1 MTRLAEGCDEHSW
14 ERRFRDVRALP
25 KNAPGCLQHLCV
37 IPLGMTTAADSQ
49 KFASLR
55 EHEERRIGETTRLRA
70 ANDRMIAYLMN
81 ISVAI
86 CLGYAF
92 RGDPSMLSGLEISAL
107 LAMLLAGAVPS
118 AVFFFTE
125 RPREDV
131 GLTKGH
137 LKMEQREIE
146 MARYFASSA
155 QLEASEKNLKLARRW
170 RRRCLVIW
178 GVAMIAA
185 ILLVAINAAIN

>member
-1 MTRLAEGCDEHSW
+1 MGIVVTGNPVPSAPAPKTRSA
-14 ERRFRDVRALP
+14 V
-25 KNAPGCLQHLCV
+25 LQHLRV
-37 IPLGMTTAADSQ
+37 ISLGMTTTADSE

-55 EHEERRIGETTRLRA
+55 EHEERRINETGVLRA
-70 ANDRMIAYLMN
+70 ANDRMITYLMN

-107 LAMLLAGAVPS
+107 LVVMLAGAVPS

-131 GLTKGH
+131 GLTMRH
-137 LKMEQREIE
+137 LKMEHHEIE
-146 MARYFASSA
+146 MLRYFASRA
-155 QLEASEKNLKLARRW
+155 QLKDSEKSLKLARRW
-170 RRRCLVIW
+170 RRRCLAIW
-178 GVAMIAA
+178 GAAMIAA
-185 ILLVAINAAIN
+185 ILLVVINTAIN

>member
-1 MTRLAEGCDEHSW
+1 M
-14 ERRFRDVRALP
+14 
-25 KNAPGCLQHLCV
+25 QHLRV
-37 IPLGMTTAADSQ
+37 ISLGMTTTADSQ

-55 EHEERRIGETTRLRA
+55 EHEERRINETGVLRA

-81 ISVAI
+81 ISIAM

-92 RGDPSMLSGLEISAL
+92 RGDLSLLSGLEIAAL
-107 LAMLLAGAVPS
+107 LVVMLAGAAPS

-131 GLTKGH
+131 ELSKGH
-137 LKMEQREIE
+137 LKMEQSWIE
-146 MARYFASSA
+146 MARYLASSA

-178 GVAMIAA
+178 GAAMTAA
-185 ILLVAINAAIN
+185 ILLLAVNSAIN

>member
-1 MTRLAEGCDEHSW
+1 MGIVATGNPVPPAHPLKTRQA
-14 ERRFRDVRALP
+14 V
-25 KNAPGCLQHLCV
+25 LQHLRV
-37 IPLGMTTAADSQ
+37 ISLGMTTTADSQ

-55 EHEERRIGETTRLRA
+55 EHEERRINETAVLRA

-81 ISVAI
+81 ISIAM

-92 RGDPSMLSGLEISAL
+92 RGDLSLLSGLEIAAL
-107 LAMLLAGAVPS
+107 LVMLLAGAAPS

-131 GLTKGH
+131 GLTMRH
-137 LKMEQREIE
+137 LNMEHYEIE
-146 MARYFASSA
+146 MLRYFASRA
-155 QLEASEKNLKLARRW
+155 QLKDSEKSLKLARRW

-178 GVAMIAA
+178 SAAMIAA
-185 ILLVAINAAIN
+185 ILLVVINAAIN

>member
-1 MTRLAEGCDEHSW
+1 MGAAAQRG
-14 ERRFRDVRALP
+14 FRPRP
-25 KNAPGCLQHLCV
+25 KKLVAVLQHLRV
-37 IPLGMTTAADSQ
+37 ISLGMTTSADSQ
-49 KFASLR
+49 KFTSLR
-55 EHEERRIGETTRLRA
+55 EHEERRINETAVVRA

-81 ISVAI
+81 ISVVI

-92 RGDPSMLSGLEISAL
+92 RSDPSMLSGLEISAL
-107 LAMLLAGAVPS
+107 LVVMLAGAVPS

-137 LKMEQREIE
+137 LKMEHHEIE
-146 MARYFASSA
+146 MLRYFASRA
-155 QLEASEKNLKLARRW
+155 QLKDSEKSLKLARRW

-178 GVAMIAA
+178 GFAMIAA
-185 ILLVAINAAIN
+185 ILLVVINAAIN

>member
-1 MTRLAEGCDEHSW
+1 MTGIAVTGNPVPPAPAPKTRLA
-14 ERRFRDVRALP
+14 V
-25 KNAPGCLQHLCV
+25 LQHLRV
-37 IPLGMTTAADSQ
+37 ISLGMTTTADSQ

-55 EHEERRIGETTRLRA
+55 EHEERRINETGVLRA

-81 ISVAI
+81 ISIAM

-92 RGDPSMLSGLEISAL
+92 RGDLSMLSGLEVSAL
-107 LAMLLAGAVPS
+107 LVVMLAGAVPS

-131 GLTKGH
+131 ELSKRH

-178 GVAMIAA
+178 GFAMITA
-185 ILLVAINAAIN
+185 ILLVAINAAVN

>member
-1 MTRLAEGCDEHSW
+1 MSIPGSGGSEVYAPPQKTRPTA
-14 ERRFRDVRALP
+14 
-25 KNAPGCLQHLCV
+25 LQHLRV
-37 IPLGMTTAADSQ
+37 ISLGMTTAADSQ

-107 LAMLLAGAVPS
+107 LVVMLAGAVPS

-137 LKMEQREIE
+137 LKMEQHEIE

-155 QLEASEKNLKLARRW
+155 QLEASEKNLMLARRW

>member
-1 MTRLAEGCDEHSW
+1 MGIVAAGNPLPPSTPPKTR
-14 ERRFRDVRALP
+14 RAV
-25 KNAPGCLQHLCV
+25 LQHLRV
-37 IPLGMTTAADSQ
+37 ISLGMATSADSQ

-55 EHEERRIGETTRLRA
+55 EHEERRVNETGVLRA

-81 ISVAI
+81 ISIAM

-92 RGDPSMLSGLEISAL
+92 RGDLSLLSGLEITAL
-107 LAMLLAGAVPS
+107 LVVMLAGAAPS

-131 GLTKGH
+131 GLTMRH
-137 LKMEQREIE
+137 LMMEQHKIEI
-146 MARYFASSA
+146 ARYFAVGA
-155 QLEASEKNLKLARRW
+155 QRENAENNLRLARRW

-178 GVAMIAA
+178 SAAMIAA
-185 ILLVAINAAIN
+185 ILLVAVNAAIN

>member
-1 MTRLAEGCDEHSW
+1 MGIVVTGNPVPSAPAPKTRSA
-14 ERRFRDVRALP
+14 V
-25 KNAPGCLQHLCV
+25 LQHLCV
-37 IPLGMTTAADSQ
+37 ISLGMTTSADAQ

-55 EHEERRIGETTRLRA
+55 EHEERRIDETAIVRA

-92 RGDPSMLSGLEISAL
+92 RGDPSMLSVLEISAL
-107 LAMLLAGAVPS
+107 LVVMLAGAVPS

-131 GLTKGH
+131 ELSKRH
-137 LKMEQREIE
+137 LKM
-146 MARYFASSA
+146 
-155 QLEASEKNLKLARRW
+155 
-170 RRRCLVIW
+170 
-178 GVAMIAA
+178 
-185 ILLVAINAAIN
+185 

>member
-1 MTRLAEGCDEHSW
+1 
-14 ERRFRDVRALP
+14 
-25 KNAPGCLQHLCV
+25 
-37 IPLGMTTAADSQ
+37 MTTTADSQ

-55 EHEERRIGETTRLRA
+55 EHEERRVNETGVLRA

-81 ISVAI
+81 ISIAM

-92 RGDPSMLSGLEISAL
+92 RGDLSLLSGLEIAAL
-107 LAMLLAGAVPS
+107 LVVLLAGAAPS

-131 GLTKGH
+131 GLTMRH
-137 LKMEQREIE
+137 LNMEHYEIE
-146 MARYFASSA
+146 MLRYFASRA
-155 QLEASEKNLKLARRW
+155 QLKDSEKSLKLARRW

-178 GVAMIAA
+178 SAAMIAA